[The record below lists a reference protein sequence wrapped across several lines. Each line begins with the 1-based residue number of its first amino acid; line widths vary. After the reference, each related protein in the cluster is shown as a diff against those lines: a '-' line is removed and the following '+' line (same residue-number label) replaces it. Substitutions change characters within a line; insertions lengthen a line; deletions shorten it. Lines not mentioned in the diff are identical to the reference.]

1 MKGAC
6 SVTRAAVAESEAG
19 SGFGSWASRWRYHV
33 SRIEYAG
40 GAVRTYISLRTG
52 SERFVAA
59 AAAWEAFLFTI
70 QLEEDNGLLDF
81 TAAPNRFA
89 DIRRAIA
96 QKLDARRRTKEGRE
110 EKREVDRGI

>member
-19 SGFGSWASRWRYHV
+19 SGLGSWASRWRYYV
-33 SRIEYAG
+33 SEIVNAER
-40 GAVRTYISLRTG
+40 AVRTYISLRTG

-59 AAAWEAFLFTI
+59 ATAWEALLFTM
-70 QLEEDNGLLDF
+70 QLDEDNGALEF
-81 TAAPNRFA
+81 RVAPTRFA

-96 QKLDARRRTKEGRE
+96 EKLDTRRRTKE
-110 EKREVDRGI
+110 

>member
-19 SGFGSWASRWRYHV
+19 SGFGSWASRWRYYV
-33 SRIEYAG
+33 SQIVNAE
-40 GAVRTYISLRTG
+40 GALRTYISLRTG

-59 AAAWEAFLFTI
+59 AAAWEALLFTT
-70 QLEEDNGLLDF
+70 QLEEHNGLLDF
-81 TAAPNRFA
+81 RVAPIRFA

-96 QKLDARRRTKEGRE
+96 EKLDNRRRAKE
-110 EKREVDRGI
+110 

>member
-1 MKGAC
+1 
-6 SVTRAAVAESEAG
+6 
-19 SGFGSWASRWRYHV
+19 
-33 SRIEYAG
+33 
-40 GAVRTYISLRTG
+40 LRTG

-81 TAAPNRFA
+81 RAAPTRFA

-96 QKLDARRRTKEGRE
+96 EKLNAKRMTKEGGE
-110 EKREVDRGI
+110 VNREVDRGN

>member
-6 SVTRAAVAESEAG
+6 SLTRAAVAESEGG
-19 SGFGSWASRWRYHV
+19 SGFGSWASRWRFHV
-33 SRIEYAG
+33 SHIINAG

-59 AAAWEAFLFTI
+59 AAAWEAFLLRM
-70 QLEEDNGLLDF
+70 QLGECNWLLDF
-81 TAAPNRFA
+81 RVAPTRFA

-96 QKLDARRRTKEGRE
+96 KRFYTKRRTK
-110 EKREVDRGI
+110 D

>member
-19 SGFGSWASRWRYHV
+19 SGFGSWASR
-33 SRIEYAG
+33 
-40 GAVRTYISLRTG
+40 YISLRTG

-59 AAAWEAFLFTI
+59 AAAAWEALLFTM
-70 QLEEDNGLLDF
+70 QLEEHNGLLDF
-81 TAAPNRFA
+81 RVAPTRFA

-96 QKLDARRRTKEGRE
+96 EKLDNRRRAKE
-110 EKREVDRGI
+110 

>member
-1 MKGAC
+1 M
-6 SVTRAAVAESEAG
+6 TRAVVAESEAG

-33 SRIEYAG
+33 SQYLNAG

-59 AAAWEAFLFTI
+59 AAAWQTFLFTM

-81 TAAPNRFA
+81 RVAPTRLA

-96 QKLDARRRTKEGRE
+96 EKLDNRVWRRKER
-110 EKREVDRGI
+110 R

>member
-1 MKGAC
+1 
-6 SVTRAAVAESEAG
+6 
-19 SGFGSWASRWRYHV
+19 
-33 SRIEYAG
+33 
-40 GAVRTYISLRTG
+40 LRTG

-81 TAAPNRFA
+81 RVAPTRFA

-96 QKLDARRRTKEGRE
+96 EKLDAKEGPKRE
-110 EKREVDRGI
+110 EKKTEKLIEGINYASPVAQS

>member
-1 MKGAC
+1 MLA
-6 SVTRAAVAESEAG
+6 
-19 SGFGSWASRWRYHV
+19 
-33 SRIEYAG
+33 

-59 AAAWEAFLFTI
+59 AAAWEALLFTL

-81 TAAPNRFA
+81 RAAPNRFA

-96 QKLDARRRTKEGRE
+96 EKLDTNEVTKRE
-110 EKREVDRGI
+110 EKKREKLIE